1 MSLTFSIK
9 LVISH
14 ICTCTHTHVCTCAQ
28 QKPNSVTSKNIYLNV
43 PYISIWLRWLR
54 IRVQCWR
61 PKFYPW
67 VRKIPW
73 RRERLPVTIFLPGEA
88 HGKRSLEG
96 RSPWSHKESDM
107 TEQLTL
113 SLYFI
118 LHTKLQPHLLP
129 GGIVY
134 PFRTSGKNKF
144 YISDFKTKPFIQNYP
159 MVSPPYSFFS
169 LHNFIPCTLLLN
181 LRKD

>member
-9 LVISH
+9 SVILH
-14 ICTCTHTHVCTCAQ
+14 TYTCTYTRAQ
-28 QKPNSVTSKNIYLNV
+28 RKPNSVTSKHIYLNL

-54 IRVQCWR
+54 VRLQCWR
-61 PKFYPW
+61 PRFYPW

-73 RRERLPVTIFLPGEA
+73 RRERLLMTIFLLGEF

-96 RSPWSHKESDM
+96 HSPWSHIESDI
-107 TEQLTL
+107 TEQLAL

-118 LHTKLQPHLLP
+118 LHTKLQPCLLP
-129 GGIVY
+129 GGTVY
-134 PFRTSGKNKF
+134 TFRTSEKNKF
-144 YISDFKTKPFIQNYP
+144 YVSDFKTKPYIQNYP
-159 MVSPPYSFFS
+159 MVFSPCSFFP
-169 LHNFIPCTLLLN
+169 LHYFIPCTLFSD